1 MSRFAVID
9 TETTWS
15 DKVMSIGLA
24 IADSDSFDLLDQRYY
39 ILTPYKNH
47 GGMFPVYSRHPAGS
61 GVLQGEGDG

>member
-24 IADSDSFDLLDQRYY
+24 IADSDSFDLLD
-39 ILTPYKNH
+39 
-47 GGMFPVYSRHPAGS
+47 
-61 GVLQGEGDG
+61 